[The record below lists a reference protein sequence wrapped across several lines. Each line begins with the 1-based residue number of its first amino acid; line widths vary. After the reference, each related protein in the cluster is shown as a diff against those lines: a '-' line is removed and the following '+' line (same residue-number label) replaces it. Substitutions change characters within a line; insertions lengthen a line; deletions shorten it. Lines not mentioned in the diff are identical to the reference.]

1 MHLVAVT
8 WLFVSNQKC
17 LFCANLDQ
25 KIKIVS
31 LQRWNL
37 VPRLTW
43 ISGIQWW
50 YSLFLFSTKNNL
62 FWVNLVQKIEIVSL
76 SWNLVHRIIRIC
88 KIQWWCCPIFL
99 FSTRNS
105 FLGIFGP
112 ENQNCQFKVKFDT
125 YITLNMHNSMVMFT
139 FSVVDWEC
147 PFWASL
153 VQKIKIVSLSWN
165 LVPKLIEICRI

>member
-88 KIQWWCCPIFL
+88 KIQWCCPVFL

-105 FLGIFGP
+105 FLRIFGP

-125 YITLNMHNSMVMFT
+125 YITLNMHNSMVIFT
-139 FSVVDWEC
+139 FSVFDWES
-147 PFWASL
+147 PF
-153 VQKIKIVSLSWN
+153 
-165 LVPKLIEICRI
+165 